1 MNHSGVK
8 TTTAAASGDIQS
20 GVGTAGNT
28 YLLSGR
34 EKTIIQAPWRLR
46 PKPVFFPSSRTSP
59 QTTRLLTEF
68 EAEPSP
74 RRLPRLLA
82 AATRS

>member
-8 TTTAAASGDIQS
+8 TATAVDASETTYI
-20 GVGTAGNT
+20 
-28 YLLSGR
+28 LSGR

-46 PKPVFFPSSRTSP
+46 PKPVFFPSSRTSL
-59 QTTRLLTEF
+59 QTIRLLTEF